1 MTDRSFEDPELEAR
15 VRAAEEWS
23 EPGDPNS
30 TLPRFDLIALA
41 VLVVVVCVAAWLW
54 GSPS

>member
-1 MTDRSFEDPELEAR
+1 MTDRSFEDQELEAR

-23 EPGDPNS
+23 ELGNPSS

-41 VLVVVVCVAAWLW
+41 ILVVVVCVVAWVW